1 MVSPNKSKDL
11 GGGQDRFVFGDKL
24 LPLDASQSLGRIF
37 HVQEKKTRFH
47 DLVSGMDGGSFD
59 DLRGEVRARE
69 CREWLG
75 EADLSE
81 MAESLGRKARLPG
94 MRIAFLPALGEVEIG
109 RAEVRLLRLRTD
121 VPAAEPIGFGLVEE
135 ASDGLRQS
143 A

>member
-1 MVSPNKSKDL
+1 M
-11 GGGQDRFVFGDKL
+11 FGDKL

-37 HVQEKKTRFH
+37 HVQGEKDAVPRSGVRDGRRVIRRSPRRGPGPRMPRMAGRGRF
-47 DLVSGMDGGSFD
+47 VGDGGIP
-59 DLRGEVRARE
+59 RP
-69 CREWLG
+69 
-75 EADLSE
+75 
-81 MAESLGRKARLPG
+81 KARLPG